1 MQKLLIFKHK
11 KSLDRGFTTFE
22 ILISIIIAL
31 AFVSVA
37 MQSFVYAMAMKVQA
51 QEKQRANQLIQED
64 LERTNTLASNIPAE
78 VKGVSPNPD
87 HTVIQRCNALPPGG
101 GTVVDIEYENGLA
114 KELWDDLDAVDEPTV
129 KLLKMADGTTAGKT
143 LKLARTHISDGS
155 STPPHRTLKIN
166 YQVQELDDDGNPT
179 GDVIAERYVEVIPD
193 VALQCP

>member
-1 MQKLLIFKHK
+1 MPKLLMFKHK
-11 KSLDRGFTTFE
+11 KSLNQGFTTLE

-64 LERTNTLASNIPAE
+64 LEKVTTLGSNIAQNHDN
-78 VKGVSPNPD
+78 KCNPIA
-87 HTVIQRCNALPPGG
+87 TAASGSTSAKTAYQ
-101 GTVVDIEYENGLA
+101 NGYA
-114 KELWDDLDAVDEPTV
+114 YELWEDFNAEPQPTAH
-129 KLLKMADGTTAGKT
+129 LLKTTDGTESGK
-143 LKLARTHISDGS
+143 KIGS
-155 STPPHRTLKIN
+155 IRKQINDLTDPSPPEDAPYRTLKIN
-166 YQVQELDDDGNPT
+166 FQVRELDSSDSAT

>member
-1 MQKLLIFKHK
+1 MPKLLIFKHK
-11 KSLDRGFTTFE
+11 KSLNQGFTTLE

-64 LERTNTLASNIPAE
+64 LERVTTLGSNIAQDHDD
-78 VKGVSPNPD
+78 KCNPIA
-87 HTVIQRCNALPPGG
+87 TAATG
-101 GTVVDIEYENGLA
+101 GTPAKTAFQNGYA
-114 KELWDDLDAVDEPTV
+114 DALWQDFKVEPQPTAH
-129 KLLKMADGTTAGKT
+129 LLKTTDGTESGK
-143 LKLARTHISDGS
+143 KIGSVRTRINDLTDPS
-155 STPPHRTLKIN
+155 PPEDAPYRTLKIRFR
-166 YQVQELDDDGNPT
+166 VRELDSDDEPT